1 MKLRRVLN
9 PKRSADPEVAAN
21 AIDMTLSALA
31 DPQRREVIEILR
43 DRPRAAGELARLVGV
58 SAPAMSRQ
66 LRTLRESGLVSETH
80 AGFDARVRVYQLV
93 PAPMEDLKTWLEETE
108 RLWSRQLMSF
118 KVHLEKTKRRK

>member
-9 PKRSADPEVAAN
+9 PKRSADPAVAAN
-21 AIDMTLSALA
+21 AIDMTISALA

-66 LRTLRESGLVSETH
+66 LRTLRESGLVSEAH

-93 PAPMEDLKTWLEETE
+93 PGPMEDLKTWLEETE

-118 KVHLEKTKRRK
+118 KVHIEKTKRRK